1 MDANRACNGYRWTN
15 ERHLI
20 FLKSVEAS
28 FVRTMLGNG
37 DGGLLLLDRRV
48 PDSCDS
54 TLDSKMVIGRKKRKR
69 HFLGDY
75 LDASASLGIDQRVRR
90 IRPHF
95 PQDDQVVPQMKH
107 VKNDECDKN

>member
-15 ERHLI
+15 ERHLN

-37 DGGLLLLDRRV
+37 DGGLLSMDRHV

-54 TLDSKMVIGRKKRKR
+54 TLDSEMVIGRKKRKR
-69 HFLGDY
+69 RFLGDD
-75 LDASASLGIDQRVRR
+75 LDSRLGIDQRVRR
-90 IRPHF
+90 LRPHF

-107 VKNDECDKN
+107 VKSDEYDKN